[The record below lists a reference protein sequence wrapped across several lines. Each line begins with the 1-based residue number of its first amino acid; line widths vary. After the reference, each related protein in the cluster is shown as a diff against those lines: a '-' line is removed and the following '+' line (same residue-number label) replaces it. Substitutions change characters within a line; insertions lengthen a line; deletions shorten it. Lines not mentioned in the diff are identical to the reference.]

1 MYFPGGR
8 DEGGLDYLHL
18 TENRGDKCFQ
28 PDEWKLETL
37 VSAQLHKIIMIP
49 SEGRLNQQRD
59 EEIKKGGGVNRP

>member
-1 MYFPGGR
+1 M
-8 DEGGLDYLHL
+8 HL

-49 SEGRLNQQRD
+49 FEGKLNKQRD
-59 EEIKKGGGVNRP
+59 EEIQRKVMNRP